1 MGGLGG
7 FLLGSIPFGMVGGVE
22 VGILD
27 QFLTNIIEPVYCVQ
41 GAIQPII
48 VFIFDRTKTP
58 TVEFG
63 FGVLD
68 GLFESGAFF
77 KRLEEDAVVV
87 ENKLRCSVDPN
98 AVEHHIGEDFV

>member
-1 MGGLGG
+1 MGGC
-7 FLLGSIPFGMVGGVE
+7 LLGSNPFWVVGGVE

-48 VFIFDRTKTP
+48 VFIFDRTKAP

-63 FGVLD
+63 FGVPD
-68 GLFESGAFF
+68 GLFESGTFF
-77 KRLEEDAVVV
+77 KRLEEDAVAV
-87 ENKLRCSVDPN
+87 ENKLRCSVDSN
-98 AVEHHIGEDFV
+98 AVEHHIRENFV